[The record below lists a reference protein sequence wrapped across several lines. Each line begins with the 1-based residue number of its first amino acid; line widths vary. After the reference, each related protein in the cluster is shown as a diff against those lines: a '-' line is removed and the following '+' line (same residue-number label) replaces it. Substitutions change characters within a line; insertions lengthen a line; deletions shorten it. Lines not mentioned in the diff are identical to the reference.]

1 MWMICYL
8 SELSSLVECLSC
20 FSFFTII
27 NSGMKKKL
35 TRFLYIP
42 MISSDTSRNE
52 AESKSFETC
61 CYKLYWFILAL
72 ANDEG
77 SPWLH
82 MLVSIPHLYKQNKKQ
97 TKNPANFVRIKW
109 NDLTNFISQIFLY
122 PIRCHFQGN
131 VCGKYLY
138 SRPFFQWGDL
148 ERMAFSPRWKIF
160 LRK

>member
-1 MWMICYL
+1 MICYL

-27 NSGMKKKL
+27 SSGMKKKL
-35 TRFLYIP
+35 ARFLYIP

-97 TKNPANFVRIKW
+97 TKKPSQLHKNKVKW
-109 NDLTNFISQIFLY
+109 FNQSHLTNFPVPYQMPLSGECMWQIPVL
-122 PIRCHFQGN
+122 
-131 VCGKYLY
+131 
-138 SRPFFQWGDL
+138 
-148 ERMAFSPRWKIF
+148 
-160 LRK
+160 